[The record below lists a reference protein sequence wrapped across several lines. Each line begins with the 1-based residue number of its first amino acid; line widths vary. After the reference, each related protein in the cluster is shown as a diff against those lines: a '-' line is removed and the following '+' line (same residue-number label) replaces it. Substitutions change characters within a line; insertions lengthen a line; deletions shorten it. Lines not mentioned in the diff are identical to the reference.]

1 MVDDKKWV
9 EYVFVIFPGMFSV
22 TRDVSLKHVEQKPF
36 VLEIFLFFLPHDAYE
51 VLRAFRLL

>member
-36 VLEIFLFFLPHDAYE
+36 SHVTLS
-51 VLRAFRLL
+51 